1 MADCC
6 VCALDEVELI
16 DVVRTIC
23 SLTADPSNGMEYA
36 AGGNATRAVVEWEYV
51 GLG

>member
-6 VCALDEVELI
+6 VCALDEVEFI
-16 DVVRTIC
+16 DVVRAIC

-36 AGGNATRAVVEWEYV
+36 AGGSATLAVVGWGYA